1 MGKLCATT
9 FFFYFFIIFI
19 FFCVIPFGIF
29 EFLVG
34 IKGGI
39 VEWNAL
45 FVFIRTPNFLAS

>member
-34 IKGGI
+34 IKGDI